1 MFVVPLSSELD
12 WEFESSMDDSV
23 LSEFKNEELAVT
35 GATAFIAAMDIGTPD
50 EDDDDDDDDDDDE
63 PSVDETEESETL
75 RRVFFFGI
83 VSSFFDFLEVPV
95 VALLSAAASI
105 SSITPLALFGTAA
118 SLNLLII
125 AKFTHHHYT
134 IIFIQ

>member
-1 MFVVPLSSELD
+1 
-12 WEFESSMDDSV
+12 
-23 LSEFKNEELAVT
+23 
-35 GATAFIAAMDIGTPD
+35 MDIGTPD
-50 EDDDDDDDDDDDE
+50 EDDEDDDDDE

-75 RRVFFFGI
+75 RRIFFFGI

-118 SLNLLII
+118 SLNLLI